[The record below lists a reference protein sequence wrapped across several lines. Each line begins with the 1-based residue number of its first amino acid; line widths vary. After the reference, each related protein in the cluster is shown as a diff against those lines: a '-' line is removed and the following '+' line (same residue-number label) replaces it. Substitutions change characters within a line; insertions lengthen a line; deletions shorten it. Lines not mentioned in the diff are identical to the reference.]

1 MWKEV
6 AMNREKVLFKNTIII
21 TIGKICT
28 QLITFFLL
36 PLYTAILS
44 TEEYGTVDL
53 LNTLVSLLLPIVTFQ
68 VEQAVFR
75 KLIDNREKERYKKNI
90 ISTAIFSIFIQ
101 CIIYLCIFLAI
112 APFVNNEYKYFLA
125 TNVIAYIFAS
135 LMQQIARGLGDNV
148 KYAIG
153 SFWSALSTIIFNILF
168 LVVFKFGANGM
179 LMANMLGQVIC
190 TIYFIVSLRL
200 YKYISIKSYK
210 RNLLKKLWSYS
221 IPLVPNAISWWVFSS
236 SNRVIISA
244 ILGVAQNGIFSAA
257 SKFSSVYITIYN
269 IFNLSWTEM
278 VALHIND
285 SDIKEFLNKTINEML
300 KFFTALAIGIIACM
314 PIVYPMMI
322 DSNYWEGYNQ
332 VPIMI
337 IASNF
342 NVIVGLISAIYV
354 AKKNTKA
361 IASTSIISAI
371 INIVVNLALI
381 SFMDLY
387 SATIASLVAYAT
399 MSIYRLYDIKK
410 KYFEIKIDKK
420 FIFATIIVLI
430 PILLIYYSSNI
441 ILYLI
446 GIMVAVIYAFMIN
459 RRNLKSIF
467 NMILKKS
474 KLE

>member
-1 MWKEV
+1 
-6 AMNREKVLFKNTIII
+6 MNREKALLKNTVII

-36 PLYTAILS
+36 PLYTSILS

-75 KLIDNREKERYKKNI
+75 KLIDNRDKERYKRNI
-90 ISTAIFSIFIQ
+90 ISTAIFSVLTQ
-101 CIIYLCIFLAI
+101 CIIYLCVFFAI

-125 TNVIAYIFAS
+125 TNVVAYIFAS

-153 SFWSALSTIIFNILF
+153 SFLSALGTIIFNILF

-190 TIYFIVSLRL
+190 AIYFIISLKL
-200 YKYISIKSYK
+200 YKYISIKFYK
-210 RNLLKKLWSYS
+210 KKLLKKLWIYS
-221 IPLVPNAISWWVFSS
+221 IPLIPNAISWWVFNS

-244 ILGVAQNGIFSAA
+244 ILGVAKNGIFSAA

-278 VALHIND
+278 VALHIED
-285 SDIKEFLNKTINEML
+285 VDIKQFLNKTINEML
-300 KFFTALAIGIIACM
+300 KLFTALAIGIIACM
-314 PIVYPMMI
+314 PIVYPIMI
-322 DSNYWEGYNQ
+322 DSSYWEGYNQ

-337 IASNF
+337 IGSIF
-342 NVIVGLISAIYV
+342 NVVVGLISAIYV

-361 IASTSIISAI
+361 IASTSIVSAI
-371 INIVVNLALI
+371 INIVVNLVLI
-381 SFMDLY
+381 NFIDLY
-387 SATIASLVAYAT
+387 AATIASLSAYGI
-399 MSIYRLYDIKK
+399 MSIYRLYDIRK
-410 KYFEIKIDKK
+410 KYFDIKLDKK
-420 FIFATIIVLI
+420 FIIVTIIVLI
-430 PILLIYYSSNI
+430 PILLIYYSNNM
-441 ILYLI
+441 ILYFI
-446 GIMVAVIYAFMIN
+446 GIIIAAIYAVMIN
-459 RRNLKSIF
+459 KKNLKSIF
-467 NMILKKS
+467 YMMLKKN
-474 KLE
+474 KME

>member
-1 MWKEV
+1 
-6 AMNREKVLFKNTIII
+6 MNREKNLAKNTIILVV
-21 TIGKICT
+21 GKICT

-36 PLYTAILS
+36 PLYTSILS

-53 LNTLVSLLLPIVTFQ
+53 LNTLVSLLLPIITFQ

-75 KLIDNREKERYKKNI
+75 RLIDSRNKEKYKKNI
-90 ISTAIFSIFIQ
+90 ISTAIFSVAVQ
-101 CIIYLCIFLAI
+101 CLIYLCVFMSI
-112 APFVNNEYKYFLA
+112 APFVNNNYKYFLA
-125 TNVIAYIFAS
+125 TNVVAYIFAS
-135 LMQQIARGLGDNV
+135 LMQQIARGIGDNI
-148 KYAIG
+148 KYAVG
-153 SFWSALSTIIFNILF
+153 SFLSALSTIIFNIIF
-168 LVVFKFGANGM
+168 LVVFNFGANGM
-179 LMANMLGQVIC
+179 LMANMLGQIVC
-190 TIYFIVSLRL
+190 TVYFIFSLKL
-200 YKYISIKSYK
+200 YKYISIKTFK
-210 RNLLKKLWSYS
+210 KKLLRKLWSYS
-221 IPLVPNAISWWVFSS
+221 IPLVPNAISWWIFNS

-244 ILGVAQNGIFSAA
+244 ILGMAKNGIFSAA

-300 KFFTALAIGIIACM
+300 RLFTALAIGIIACM
-314 PIVYPMMI
+314 PIVYPIMI
-322 DSNYWEGYNQ
+322 DSSYWEGYNQ

-337 IASNF
+337 IGSFF

-381 SFMDLY
+381 SFLDLY
-387 SATIASLVAYAT
+387 SAAISSVVAYLT

-420 FIFATIIVLI
+420 FIFATVIVLL
-430 PILLIYYSSNI
+430 PILLIYYSSNM

-446 GIMVAVIYAFMIN
+446 GIIVAVIYAFTIN
-459 RRNLKSIF
+459 RKNLKGIF